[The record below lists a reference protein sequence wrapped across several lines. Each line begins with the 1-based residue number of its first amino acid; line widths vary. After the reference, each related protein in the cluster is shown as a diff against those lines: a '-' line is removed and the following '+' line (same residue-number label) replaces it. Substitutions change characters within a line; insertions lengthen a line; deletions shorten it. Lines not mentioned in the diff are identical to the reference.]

1 MMMKSDGYAW
11 GDGRRRRQMARKGRR
26 DVVAAEDAFR
36 GRDGVLVVEN
46 DLTVVVQFKDV
57 VRVSGVGLDELK
69 EVVEVSVANANDREK

>member
-1 MMMKSDGYAW
+1 
-11 GDGRRRRQMARKGRR
+11 MARKGRR